1 MNELEEAEDALMEA
15 NVLDNKDA
23 EVWGYLSLVCL
34 KTGRKVEAEQ
44 SYKYAIKVRVMS
56 LLRLSRIKKDL
67 WFLRFIEVRDRF
79 TIKVYLIRWIC
90 FNVYFSACLR
100 YTFLLQLNLE
110 NKDLLEEI
118 RAEQEKA
125 GFGNPEY

>member
-1 MNELEEAEDALMEA
+1 MAVSGRKMIFSFTSKIIYSDFQLNELEEAEDALMEA

-56 LLRLSRIKKDL
+56 LLRVSRINKDL
-67 WFLRFIEVRDRF
+67 WYF
-79 TIKVYLIRWIC
+79 TFHWSKRQIYH
-90 FNVYFSACLR
+90 
-100 YTFLLQLNLE
+100 
-110 NKDLLEEI
+110 
-118 RAEQEKA
+118 
-125 GFGNPEY
+125 